1 MLRALCTPICTYYL
15 STIYS
20 SYRDFFPLTRI
31 VPLSEPSLGLSVV
44 PLGFILLV
52 DNSIMVAIVYEPP
65 PGCQPSFKNSPPRG
79 NKSQTL
85 QTMARAEPQ
94 HAWPA
99 MLNNSPHG
107 TEATVLTQRIARIGT
122 S

>member
-1 MLRALCTPICTYYL
+1 MLRALRTPICTYYL

-20 SYRDFFPLTRI
+20 SYRDFPPSLGLS
-31 VPLSEPSLGLSVV
+31 PLSQPSLGLSVV
-44 PLGFILLV
+44 PLGFILLL
-52 DNSIMVAIVYEPP
+52 DNSIMLAIVYESP
-65 PGCQPSFKNSPPRG
+65 PGCQPSFKNFPPRG

-107 TEATVLTQRIARIGT
+107 TEATVLTLRIARIGT